1 MIAFAARFFK
11 PSRGLIPALLACLIY
26 FAGRAPFVGQ
36 WDSFDYLQR
45 IVTHRLSDLGI
56 GRPFFIGYNII
67 LWESLKGIF
76 GLTPLQVE
84 TVVLAGVIVMGALG
98 VLVFHRLARQLLP
111 APASGMATLSLMLS
125 PLYAI
130 YSGCVMTEIPML
142 VASIAAA
149 LVLWESRGKGK
160 ELLAGVVFG
169 IAVGIREQALTLSG
183 AFLWIIW
190 VRRPNV
196 PERIRS
202 VFRFGLAALAITI
215 APALWLYF
223 EDPIRFSQRIQTWLR
238 AIPTGDVH
246 LWRNLEATLLYL
258 LALAPAAWLGLL
270 VAAVTRRLRP
280 GKENMGPV
288 VPSPISGV
296 VLCLVF
302 PLLPLLRDADVQIHP
317 RYTLVALPAAI
328 ILCASIYYR
337 WVRSPRAMMIWVV
350 LQLAVFGLA
359 QAAIQPFRQI
369 QWAKREFTELVRA
382 TVPGN
387 ALLISGGY
395 SPTMDYYRGV
405 GDRPQWRILWS
416 GWDWKRERAAA
427 EIADAWDRN
436 EPVYLCDGPYAW
448 LFFEAERLDLHFIL
462 RESSKEV
469 VAPGLTRVWP

>member
-1 MIAFAARFFK
+1 MIAFAAGFFK
-11 PSRGLIPALLACLIY
+11 PSRGLIAALLACLIY
-26 FAGRAPFVGQ
+26 FAGRAPFAGQ

-45 IVTHRLSDLGI
+45 IVTHRLSDLAI
-56 GRPFFIGYNII
+56 GRPFFIGYNIV
-67 LWESLKGIF
+67 LWELLKGIF

-84 TVVLAGVIVMGALG
+84 TVALAGVIVIGALG

-111 APASGMATLSLMLS
+111 TPASAMATLSLMLS

-142 VASIAAA
+142 VACIAAA
-149 LVLWESRGKGK
+149 LVLWESRGTGK
-160 ELLAGVVFG
+160 EFLAGVVFG
-169 IAVGIREQALTLSG
+169 IAVGIREQALTLAG

-190 VRRPNV
+190 VRRSNV

-202 VFRFGLAALAITI
+202 VFRFGAAALVITI

-223 EDPIRFSQRIQTWLR
+223 ADPIRFSQRIQTWLR

-258 LALAPAAWLGLL
+258 AAMAPAAWLGLL
-270 VAAVTRRLRP
+270 VGAGSRWLRP
-280 GKENMGPV
+280 GKENMGPG
-288 VPSPISGV
+288 VPSPIAGV
-296 VLCLVF
+296 VLCLVL
-302 PLLPLLRDADVQIHP
+302 PILPLLRDADVQIHP
-317 RYTLVALPAAI
+317 RYTLVALPAAV

-337 WVRSPRAMMIWVV
+337 WVRSARAMTIWV
-350 LQLAVFGLA
+350 LLHLAVFGLA
-359 QAAIQPFRQI
+359 QAAIQPLRQI

-382 TVPGN
+382 TIPGN
-387 ALLISGGY
+387 ALVISGGY
-395 SPTMDYYRGV
+395 SPIMDYYRGV
-405 GDRPQWRILWS
+405 GDKPQWKILWS

-427 EIADAWDRN
+427 EIADAWARN

-462 RESSKEV
+462 QESNKEV
-469 VAPGLTRVWP
+469 VAPGITRVRP